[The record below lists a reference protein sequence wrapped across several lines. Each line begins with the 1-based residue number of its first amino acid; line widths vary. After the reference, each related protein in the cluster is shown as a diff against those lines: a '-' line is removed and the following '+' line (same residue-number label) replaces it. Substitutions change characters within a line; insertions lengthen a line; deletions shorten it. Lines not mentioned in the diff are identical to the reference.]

1 MFAALAAAKTR
12 YGISTLNKP
21 RKDCNLWG
29 CALRG
34 SLNINRVL
42 IYEDSG
48 EY

>member
-12 YGISTLNKP
+12 YGISSLNKP
-21 RKDCNLWG
+21 RKVCNLWG
-29 CALRG
+29 LR
-34 SLNINRVL
+34 LARLVNINRVL